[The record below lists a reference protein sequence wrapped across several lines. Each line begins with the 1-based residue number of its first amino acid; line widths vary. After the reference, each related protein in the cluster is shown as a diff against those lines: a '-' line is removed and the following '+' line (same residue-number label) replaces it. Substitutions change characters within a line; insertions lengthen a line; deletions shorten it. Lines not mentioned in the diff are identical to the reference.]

1 MKPNHLTHT
10 NHASNAPAAPQRS
23 RGWFA
28 LLLCLVA
35 LGSLLPWSQVEGSQV
50 SEAESAGSVQV
61 ILMRHAEK
69 SSEGGSNPELSA
81 EGDER
86 AQALAKLFEHS
97 GATRFF
103 ASQFKRTQHTLAP
116 WAEMLGSEV
125 ETYDARDPE
134 ALVQQLRALPAGT
147 TVAVAAH
154 SNTTSGLAQ
163 MLGAEPQRLTERGW
177 LEDDEYGR
185 IFVVTFPVGLGADA
199 PVPSS
204 TLLEL
209 SY

>member
-1 MKPNHLTHT
+1 MNPLDTRTTQH
-10 NHASNAPAAPQRS
+10 SPAARP

-35 LGSLLPWSQVEGSQV
+35 LGALIPWSTAVGNQE
-50 SEAESAGSVQV
+50 SEAPGSVQV

-69 SSEGGSNPELSA
+69 SSEGGSDPELTA

-86 AQALAKLFEHS
+86 AQSLAQLFEHS

-103 ASQFKRTQHTLAP
+103 ASQFKRTQHTLGP
-116 WAEMLGSEV
+116 WAEMVGAEV
-125 ETYDARDPE
+125 EVYDAGDSE
-134 ALVQQLRALPAGT
+134 ALVEQLRALSAGT

-154 SNTTSGLAQ
+154 SNTTPGLVQ
-163 MLGAEPQRLTERGW
+163 LLGAEPQRLTGRGW

-185 IFVVTFPVGLGADA
+185 IFVVTFPVGLGEGAV
-199 PVPSS
+199 VPSS
-204 TLLEL
+204 ALLEL

>member
-1 MKPNHLTHT
+1 MNPIDTQNTKHSPV
-10 NHASNAPAAPQRS
+10 ARS
-23 RGWFA
+23 RKWFA
-28 LLLCLVA
+28 LLLCMVA
-35 LGSLLPWSQVEGSQV
+35 LGALLPWSAAAGSQE
-50 SEAESAGSVQV
+50 SEAPGSVQV

-69 SSEGGSNPELSA
+69 SSEGGSDPELTA

-86 AQALAKLFEHS
+86 AQSLAQLFEHS

-103 ASQFKRTQHTLAP
+103 ASQFKRTQNTLAP
-116 WAEMLGSEV
+116 WAEMVGAKVEV
-125 ETYDARDPE
+125 YDARDSE
-134 ALVQQLRALPAGT
+134 ALVEQLRALPAGT

-154 SNTTSGLAQ
+154 SNTTPGLAQ
-163 MLGAEPQRLTERGW
+163 LLGAEPQRLTGRGW

-185 IFVVTFPVGLGADA
+185 IFVVTFPVGSAEGAV
-199 PVPSS
+199 VPSS